1 MLHRTERQSFVYSE
15 ASYQCF
21 EPSPTGRP
29 RPVTPPG
36 CHVLGVSVNT
46 FSRVRDLTNVFQLH
60 KVFVFLCER
69 VHNGLRCGS
78 GGGGGGDGAQ
88 TGTASKSIGG
98 RRRGSFSV
106 LEQAAGEV
114 DGVTLSRSPHQLYTL
129 LTISCDTLSYAHG

>member
-1 MLHRTERQSFVYSE
+1 MWLYANSVSNPRQLSVQVGHVRSLHLAVMSLLSVLILSQGFVTL
-15 ASYQCF
+15 QTC
-21 EPSPTGRP
+21 
-29 RPVTPPG
+29 
-36 CHVLGVSVNT
+36 
-46 FSRVRDLTNVFQLH
+46 FQLH

-78 GGGGGGDGAQ
+78 GGGGGGDEAQ

-129 LTISCDTLSYAHG
+129 LTISCDTLSYTHG